1 MPLRTL
7 VIYRKGQNININR
20 SFGEI
25 DSNFTDDCER
35 FKTLVEEGTA
45 HVAEIARELEL
56 EVELEVVTG
65 LLQFHDITLMDEEL
79 FLMKEESGG
88 VI

>member
-20 SFGEI
+20 SLGEI
-25 DSNFTDDCER
+25 DVTDDCEW
-35 FKTLVEEGTA
+35 FKTVVEEGTA

-65 LLQFHDITLMDEEL
+65 LLQFHDTTLMDEEL